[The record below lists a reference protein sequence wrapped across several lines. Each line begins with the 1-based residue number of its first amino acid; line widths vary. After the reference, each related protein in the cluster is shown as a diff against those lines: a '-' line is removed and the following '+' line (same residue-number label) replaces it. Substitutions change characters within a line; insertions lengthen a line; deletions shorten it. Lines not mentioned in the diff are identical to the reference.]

1 MASFSLGYRII
12 YLSTKNMCKSFG
24 EVLAALSERTNTKYA
39 PRDAIHGAKWSVL
52 LQDFVYFIEA

>member
-1 MASFSLGYRII
+1 
-12 YLSTKNMCKSFG
+12 MCKSFG

-39 PRDAIHGAKWSVL
+39 PRDPNHGAKWSVL